1 MKMIP
6 INSKYKNIAVVTFTS
21 SGYIDITQNL
31 CNSNVQNN
39 VNYSINIFCLDKE
52 SMNYNFGNY
61 TNNIDFSKNKVEGL
75 QKINY

>member
-31 CNSNVQNN
+31 CNSNTQNN
-39 VNYSINIFCLDKE
+39 VNYSINIFCLDRE
-52 SMNYNFGNY
+52 SMNYNFGNHI
-61 TNNIDFSKNKVEGL
+61 NHHKFP
-75 QKINY
+75 KIPWYDLKK